1 MGVVG
6 QGVAEGFL
14 DPADVARVVRD
25 GLAVLPVDGKR
36 VVVLIPDGTR
46 TMPMPLMFESIE
58 RELGPRT
65 AALDYLVALGT
76 HSPMDDAALS
86 RLVGRPVV
94 NGTCGRSRIFNHR
107 WDDPATFAHLGTIP
121 AREIAEITG
130 GRLDQDVPVALNK
143 LVVEYDHVLICGP
156 VFPHE
161 VVGFSGGT
169 KYLFPG
175 IAAAPNHPFHPLAR
189 RADHQFR
196 CDWHGRYAGARG
208 HQSRGLVPRHAAVAA
223 GARRDARRHCRRVLR
238 RRPRSVASGG
248 TPLVRA
254 AISSGWI
261 VRSIGCSRSCRRCTT
276 ICGPRPRART
286 RAEPAVADGGEVV
299 VFAPHVREV
308 SYVHG
313 RLIDEIGYHCRDY
326 FLAQWDRFAGYPGGI
341 LAHST
346 HVKGLG
352 TFDARRRVESPRI
365 TVTLATGISRRAL
378 RAHQPRLSES
388 CGASTSTSWS
398 TDNAQ
403 ASRMVPRA
411 GELLFRVGKP
421 PAVSEIPTLKY
432 AMGVVGLGV
441 MGANLA
447 RNAESQ
453 GFPVAGYDLDA
464 QKAAAFVA
472 GRRPGQA
479 VDDGRHVR
487 RR

>member
-25 GLAVLPVDGKR
+25 GLAALPVDGRR
-36 VVVLIPDGTR
+36 VIVLIPDGTR
-46 TMPMPLMFESIE
+46 TMPMPAMFEALE

-86 RLVGRPVV
+86 RLVGRPVA
-94 NGTCGRSRIFNHR
+94 GGMCGRSHVFNHR
-107 WDDPATFAHLGTIP
+107 WDDPATFAQLGTIP
-121 AREIAEITG
+121 AREVAEITG
-130 GRLDQDVPVALNK
+130 GRLEQDVPVALNK

-175 IAAAPNHPFHPLAR
+175 IAAAPIIHFTHWLGALITSSDVIGTIETPVRAVINRAASLLDTPMSLLALVVTHDGI
-189 RADHQFR
+189 AGTYCGDV
-196 CDWHGRYAGARG
+196 HGAWRE
-208 HQSRGLVPRHAAVAA
+208 AALLSS
-223 GARRDARRHCRRVLR
+223 RRHIVWLD
-238 RRPRSVASGG
+238 RPFDRM
-248 TPLVRA
+248 L
-254 AISSGWI
+254 AIMPPMYDDLWTGAKGAYKS
-261 VRSIGCSRSCRRCTT
+261 
-276 ICGPRPRART
+276 
-286 RAEPAVADGGEVV
+286 EPAVADGGEVIV
-299 VFAPHVREV
+299 YAPHIREV

-352 TFDARRRVESPRI
+352 TFDARHAVESPRI
-365 TVTLATGISRRAL
+365 TVTLATGISPERCRRINLAY
-378 RAHQPRLSES
+378 QNP
-388 CGASTSTSWS
+388 ASIDFEEWS
-398 TDNAQ
+398 ADNAS

-421 PAVSEIPTLKY
+421 PAAS
-432 AMGVVGLGV
+432 
-441 MGANLA
+441 AN
-447 RNAESQ
+447 
-453 GFPVAGYDLDA
+453 G
-464 QKAAAFVA
+464 
-472 GRRPGQA
+472 
-479 VDDGRHVR
+479 HVNG
-487 RR
+487 